1 MEYANANAN
10 ANAVMISEH
19 EPHPDES
26 YLYDL
31 NIDED
36 NDAHLDNHDDYQFNN
51 KLNMNMFNET
61 SFCSGHHP
69 TDVGIRELRTPL
81 SKRFQSPMASNN
93 RMRLQKPN
101 NNQH

>member
-1 MEYANANAN
+1 MEYANAN

-36 NDAHLDNHDDYQFNN
+36 NDDAHFDDVIDDYYQFS
-51 KLNMNMFNET
+51 NEI
-61 SFCSGHHP
+61 SFSGHP
-69 TDVGIRELRTPL
+69 TADVGGRKMRTPL
-81 SKRFQSPMASNN
+81 SSKRFQSPMAHGFEQQNATS
-93 RMRLQKPN
+93 KV
-101 NNQH
+101 